1 MAAHARSQHNGFR
14 HIEIYGIAMSS
25 IEEKF
30 LETFGEEPDLVAAA
44 PGRVNLIGEH
54 IDYSEG
60 FVLPFAIKDRTMVA
74 ARKRDDSTVRVASA
88 QRRNK
93 IVTVDIADVKPGLKG
108 EWERYALGVLW
119 SMGVTPGV
127 DLMIDGHVPLGAGL
141 SSSAALECSVATAM
155 NHLFDMGFNLEEL
168 ARLTQK
174 AENQYVG
181 VPCGIM
187 DQSVSLMA
195 TNGFALLLD
204 CRDLSTR
211 NIPFDVASHGLELLI
226 IDTQAH
232 HALTDGGYAE
242 RRASC
247 ESVAAKLHVKSMREL
262 TITQLDSSR
271 DLLSETE
278 YIRARHA
285 ITEMKRVLDCVEA
298 LSSGDFV
305 KVGQLLNQSHLSL
318 RDDYNVSCP
327 ELNAAVEASLVA
339 GALGSRM
346 VGGGFGGSAIA
357 LIQASKTSETIG
369 VVEKAFADKKFKAPR
384 FFTSLPSQGA
394 ELLSRR

>member
-1 MAAHARSQHNGFR
+1 MSQ
-14 HIEIYGIAMSS
+14 IEK
-25 IEEKF
+25 KF
-30 LETFGEEPDLVAAA
+30 LETFGVEPDLVAAA

-54 IDYSEG
+54 IDYSDG
-60 FVLPFAIKDRTMVA
+60 FVLPFAIKDRTLVA
-74 ARKRDDSTVRVASA
+74 ARKRNDSTVRIASA

-93 IVTVDIADVKPGLKG
+93 IVTVDISKVKPGLKG

-119 SMGVTPGV
+119 ALGVNEGV
-127 DLMIDGHVPLGAGL
+127 DLLIDGHVPLGAGL

-155 NHLFDMGFNLEEL
+155 NHLFDLGFNLEEL

-195 TNGFALLLD
+195 TQGSALLLD
-204 CRDLSTR
+204 CRDLSTK
-211 NIPFDVASHGLELLI
+211 NIPFDVASSGLELLI

-247 ESVAAKLHVKSMREL
+247 ESVVAKLGITSLREL
-262 TITQLDSSR
+262 SMEQLENSR
-271 DLLSETE
+271 GLLSETE
-278 YIRARHA
+278 FVRARHA
-285 ITEMKRVLDCVEA
+285 ITEMKRVLECVDA
-298 LSSGDFV
+298 LSKSEFE
-305 KVGQLLNQSHLSL
+305 KVGELINQSHASL
-318 RDDYNVSCP
+318 RDDYTVSCP
-327 ELNAAVEASLVA
+327 ELDTAVEAALAA

-357 LIQASKTSETIG
+357 LIQASKTSETIRSI
-369 VVEKAFADKKFKAPR
+369 EKAFASKGFKAPR

>member
-1 MAAHARSQHNGFR
+1 MSV
-14 HIEIYGIAMSS
+14 IEK
-25 IEEKF
+25 KF
-30 LETFGEEPDLVAAA
+30 LEIFGEEPDLVAAA

-54 IDYSEG
+54 IDYSDG
-60 FVLPFAIKDRTMVA
+60 FVLPFAIKDRTLVA
-74 ARKRDDSTVRVASA
+74 ARKRDDSIVRIASV

-93 IVTVDIADVKPGLKG
+93 VVTVDISRVKPGLRG

-119 SMGVTPGV
+119 SMGVKTGV
-127 DLMIDGHVPLGAGL
+127 DLLIDGHVPLGAGL

-155 NHLFDMGFNLEEL
+155 NHLFGMGFTLEEL

-195 TNGFALLLD
+195 TQGSALLLD
-204 CRDLSTR
+204 CRDLSTK
-211 NIPFDVASHGLELLI
+211 NIPFDVAASGLELLI

-232 HALTDGGYAE
+232 HALTDGGYAQ

-247 ESVAAKLHVKSMREL
+247 ESVVAKLAIPSLREL
-262 TITQLDSSR
+262 SMEQLEASR
-271 DLLSETE
+271 SLLTDTE
-278 YIRARHA
+278 YLRARHA
-285 ITEMKRVLDCVEA
+285 VTEMKRVLDCVDA
-298 LSSGDFV
+298 LSSSDFV
-305 KVGQLLNQSHLSL
+305 RVGQLLNQSHASL
-318 RDDYNVSCP
+318 RDDYAVSCP
-327 ELNAAVEASLVA
+327 ELDTAVDAALSA

-357 LIQASKTSETIG
+357 LIQASKTTETIKA
-369 VVEKAFADKKFKAPR
+369 VEKAFSNRGFKAPR

-394 ELLSRR
+394 EIISPR

>member
-1 MAAHARSQHNGFR
+1 MSQ
-14 HIEIYGIAMSS
+14 IEK
-25 IEEKF
+25 KF
-30 LETFGEEPDLVAAA
+30 LETFGAEPDLVAAA

-54 IDYSEG
+54 IDYSDG
-60 FVLPFAIKDRTMVA
+60 FVLPFAIKDRTLVA
-74 ARKRDDSTVRVASA
+74 ARKRGDSTVRIASA

-93 IVTVDIADVKPGLKG
+93 IVTVDISKVKPGLKG

-119 SMGVTPGV
+119 ALGVKEGV
-127 DLMIDGHVPLGAGL
+127 DLLIDGHVPLGAGL

-155 NHLFDMGFNLEEL
+155 NHLFDLGFNLEEL

-195 TNGFALLLD
+195 TQGSALLLD
-204 CRDLSTR
+204 CSDLTTK
-211 NIPFDVASHGLELLI
+211 NIPFDVASSGLELLI

-247 ESVAAKLHVKSMREL
+247 ESVVAKLGIASLREL
-262 TITQLDSSR
+262 SMEQLENSR
-271 DLLSETE
+271 GLLTETE
-278 YIRARHA
+278 FVRARHA
-285 ITEMKRVLDCVEA
+285 VTEMKRVLECVEA
-298 LSSGDFV
+298 LSNSDFA
-305 KVGQLLNQSHLSL
+305 KVGQLINQSHTSL
-318 RDDYNVSCP
+318 RDDYTVSCP
-327 ELNAAVEASLVA
+327 ELDTAVEAALAA

-357 LIQASKTSETIG
+357 LIQASKTTETIKS
-369 VVEKAFADKKFKAPR
+369 VEKAFSSKGFKAPR

>member
-1 MAAHARSQHNGFR
+1 MSQ
-14 HIEIYGIAMSS
+14 IEK
-25 IEEKF
+25 KF

-54 IDYSEG
+54 IDYSDG
-60 FVLPFAIKDRTMVA
+60 FVLPFAIKDRTLVA
-74 ARKRDDSTVRVASA
+74 ARKRDDSTVRIASA

-93 IVTVDIADVKPGLKG
+93 IVTVDIKQVKPGLKG

-119 SMGVTPGV
+119 ALGVREGV
-127 DLMIDGHVPLGAGL
+127 DLLIDGHVPLGAGL

-155 NHLFDMGFNLEEL
+155 NHLFDLGFNLEEL

-195 TNGFALLLD
+195 TQGSALLLD
-204 CRDLSTR
+204 CRDLSSK
-211 NIPFDVASHGLELLI
+211 NIPFDVASSGLELLI

-247 ESVAAKLHVKSMREL
+247 ESAVAKLG
-262 TITQLDSSR
+262 ITSLR
-271 DLLSETE
+271 DLTLQQLENSCGLLTETE
-278 YIRARHA
+278 FVRARHA
-285 ITEMKRVLDCVEA
+285 VTEMKRVLDCVQA
-298 LSSGDFV
+298 LSESNFEL
-305 KVGQLLNQSHLSL
+305 VGELINQSHVSL
-318 RDDYNVSCP
+318 RDDYTVSCP
-327 ELNAAVEASLVA
+327 ELDTAVDAALAA

-357 LIQASKTSETIG
+357 LIQASKTTETIKAI
-369 VVEKAFADKKFKAPR
+369 EKAFSIKGFKAPR

>member
-1 MAAHARSQHNGFR
+1 MNL
-14 HIEIYGIAMSS
+14 

-60 FVLPFAIKDRTMVA
+60 FVLPFAIKDRTLVA
-74 ARKRDDSTVRVASA
+74 ARKRDDSIVRIASA

-93 IVTVDIADVKPGLKG
+93 IITVDINEVKPGLRG

-119 SMGVTPGV
+119 SMGVKSGV
-127 DLMIDGHVPLGAGL
+127 DLLIDGHVPLGAGL

-155 NHLFDMGFNLEEL
+155 NHLFDMGFSLEEL

-247 ESVAAKLHVKSMREL
+247 ESVAAKLGVKSMREL
-262 TITQLDSSR
+262 TKDQLDSSR
-271 DLLSETE
+271 DKLSESE

-285 ITEMKRVLDCVEA
+285 VTEMKRVLDCVEA
-298 LSSGDFV
+298 LASEDFAQ
-305 KVGQLLNQSHLSL
+305 VGQLLNQSHNSL
-318 RDDYNVSCP
+318 RDDYTVSCP
-327 ELNAAVEASLVA
+327 ELDTAVEASLAA
-339 GALGSRM
+339 GALGARM

-357 LIQASKTSETIG
+357 LIQASKTSQTISA
-369 VVEKAFADKKFKAPR
+369 VEKAFADKKFKAPR

-394 ELLSRR
+394 ELLSRG

>member
-1 MAAHARSQHNGFR
+1 
-14 HIEIYGIAMSS
+14 MSS

-30 LETFGEEPDLVAAA
+30 LETFGDEPDLVAAA

-60 FVLPFAIKDRTMVA
+60 FVLPFAIKDRTLVA
-74 ARKRDDSTVRVASA
+74 ARKRDDSIVRIASA

-93 IVTVDIADVKPGLKG
+93 IITVDINEVKPGLKG

-119 SMGVTPGV
+119 SMGVKSGV
-127 DLMIDGHVPLGAGL
+127 DLLIDGHVPLGAGL

-155 NHLFDMGFNLEEL
+155 NHLFYMGFSLEEL

-211 NIPFDVASHGLELLI
+211 NIPFDVASQGLELLI

-247 ESVAAKLHVKSMREL
+247 ESVAAKLGVKSMREL
-262 TITQLDSSR
+262 TIEQLDSSR
-271 DLLSETE
+271 DKLSESE
-278 YIRARHA
+278 YNRARHA
-285 ITEMKRVLDCVEA
+285 VTEMKRVLDCVEA
-298 LSSGDFV
+298 LASEDFTQ
-305 KVGQLLNQSHLSL
+305 VGQLLNQSHNSL
-318 RDDYNVSCP
+318 RDDYSVSCP
-327 ELNAAVEASLVA
+327 ELDTAVEASLAA
-339 GALGSRM
+339 GALGARM

-357 LIQASKTSETIG
+357 LIQASKTSQTIG
-369 VVEKAFADKKFKAPR
+369 AVEKAFADKKFRAPR

-394 ELLSRR
+394 ELLSRG

>member
-1 MAAHARSQHNGFR
+1 MSQ
-14 HIEIYGIAMSS
+14 IEK
-25 IEEKF
+25 KF
-30 LETFGEEPDLVAAA
+30 LETFGVEPDLVAAA

-54 IDYSEG
+54 IDYSDG
-60 FVLPFAIKDRTMVA
+60 FVLPFAIKDRTFVA
-74 ARKRDDSTVRVASA
+74 ARKRNDSTVRIASA

-93 IVTVDIADVKPGLKG
+93 IVNVDISKVKPGLKG

-119 SMGVTPGV
+119 ALGVKDGV
-127 DLMIDGHVPLGAGL
+127 DLLIDGHVPLGAGL

-155 NHLFDMGFNLEEL
+155 NHLFDLGFNLEEL

-195 TNGFALLLD
+195 TQGSALLLD
-204 CRDLSTR
+204 CRDLSTK
-211 NIPFDVASHGLELLI
+211 NIPFDVASSSLELLI

-247 ESVAAKLHVKSMREL
+247 ESVVGKLGIRSLREL
-262 TITQLDSSR
+262 TMEQLENSR
-271 DLLSETE
+271 GSLTETE
-278 YIRARHA
+278 FVRAHHA
-285 ITEMKRVLDCVEA
+285 VTEMKRVLDCVQA
-298 LSSGDFV
+298 LSDSNFA
-305 KVGQLLNQSHLSL
+305 KVGELINQSHASL
-318 RDDYNVSCP
+318 RDDYTVSCP
-327 ELNAAVEASLVA
+327 ELDTAVDAALAA

-357 LIQASKTSETIG
+357 LIQASKTTETIKAI
-369 VVEKAFADKKFKAPR
+369 EKGFSSKGFKAPR

>member
-1 MAAHARSQHNGFR
+1 MSQ
-14 HIEIYGIAMSS
+14 IEK
-25 IEEKF
+25 KF
-30 LETFGEEPDLVAAA
+30 LETFGAEPDLVAAA

-54 IDYSEG
+54 IDYSDG
-60 FVLPFAIKDRTMVA
+60 FVLPFAIKDRTLVA
-74 ARKRDDSTVRVASA
+74 ARKRGDSTVRIASA

-93 IVTVDIADVKPGLKG
+93 IVTVDISTVKPGLKG

-119 SMGVTPGV
+119 ALGVKEGV
-127 DLMIDGHVPLGAGL
+127 DLLIDGHVPLGAGL

-155 NHLFDMGFNLEEL
+155 NHLFDLGFNLEEL

-195 TNGFALLLD
+195 TQGSALLLD
-204 CRDLSTR
+204 CRDLTTK
-211 NIPFDVASHGLELLI
+211 NIPFDVASSGLELLI

-247 ESVAAKLHVKSMREL
+247 ESVVAKLGITSLREL
-262 TITQLDSSR
+262 SMEQLENSR
-271 DLLSETE
+271 GLLTETE
-278 YIRARHA
+278 FVRARHA
-285 ITEMKRVLDCVEA
+285 VTEMKRVLECVEA
-298 LSSGDFV
+298 LSNSDFER
-305 KVGQLLNQSHLSL
+305 VGQLINQSHASL
-318 RDDYNVSCP
+318 RDDYTVSCP
-327 ELNAAVEASLVA
+327 ELDTAVEAALAA

-357 LIQASKTSETIG
+357 LIQASKTTETIKA
-369 VVEKAFADKKFKAPR
+369 VEKAFSSKGFKAPR

>member
-1 MAAHARSQHNGFR
+1 MSQ
-14 HIEIYGIAMSS
+14 IEK
-25 IEEKF
+25 KF
-30 LETFGEEPDLVAAA
+30 LETFGAEPDLVAAA

-54 IDYSEG
+54 IDYSDG
-60 FVLPFAIKDRTMVA
+60 FVLPFAIKDRTLVA
-74 ARKRDDSTVRVASA
+74 ARKRDDTTVRIASA

-93 IVTVDIADVKPGLKG
+93 IVTVDISAVKPGLKG

-119 SMGVTPGV
+119 ALGVNEGV
-127 DLMIDGHVPLGAGL
+127 DLLIDGHVPLGAGL

-155 NHLFDMGFNLEEL
+155 NHLFDLGFNLEEL

-195 TNGFALLLD
+195 TQGSALLLD
-204 CRDLSTR
+204 CRDLTTK
-211 NIPFDVASHGLELLI
+211 NIPFDVASSGLELLI

-247 ESVAAKLHVKSMREL
+247 ESVVAKLGITSLREL
-262 TITQLDSSR
+262 SMEELENSR
-271 DLLSETE
+271 GLLTETE
-278 YIRARHA
+278 FVRARHA
-285 ITEMKRVLDCVEA
+285 VTEMKRVLECVEA
-298 LSSGDFV
+298 LSNSDFE
-305 KVGQLLNQSHLSL
+305 KVGQLINQSHASL
-318 RDDYNVSCP
+318 RGDYTVSCP
-327 ELNAAVEASLVA
+327 ELDTAVEAALAA

-357 LIQASKTSETIG
+357 LIQASKTTETIKA
-369 VVEKAFADKKFKAPR
+369 VEKAFSSKGFKAPR

>member
-1 MAAHARSQHNGFR
+1 
-14 HIEIYGIAMSS
+14 MSS

-60 FVLPFAIKDRTMVA
+60 FVLPFAIKDRTLVA
-74 ARKRDDSTVRVASA
+74 ARERDDSIVRVASA

-93 IVTVDIADVKPGLKG
+93 IITVDINEVKPGLKG

-119 SMGVTPGV
+119 SMGVKSGV
-127 DLMIDGHVPLGAGL
+127 DLLIDGHVPLGAGL

-155 NHLFDMGFNLEEL
+155 NHLFDMGFSLEEL

-247 ESVAAKLHVKSMREL
+247 ESVAAKLGVKSMREL
-262 TITQLDSSR
+262 TREQLDSSQ
-271 DLLSETE
+271 DKLSESE

-285 ITEMKRVLDCVEA
+285 VTEMKRVLDCVEA
-298 LSSGDFV
+298 LASEDFTQ
-305 KVGQLLNQSHLSL
+305 VGQLLNQSHNSL
-318 RDDYNVSCP
+318 RDDYTVSCP
-327 ELNAAVEASLVA
+327 ELDTAVEASLAA
-339 GALGSRM
+339 GALGARM

-357 LIQASKTSETIG
+357 LIQASKTSQTISA
-369 VVEKAFADKKFKAPR
+369 VEKAFADKKFKAPR

-394 ELLSRR
+394 ELLSRG

>member
-1 MAAHARSQHNGFR
+1 MSQ
-14 HIEIYGIAMSS
+14 IEK
-25 IEEKF
+25 KF
-30 LETFGEEPDLVAAA
+30 LETFGAEPDLVAAA

-54 IDYSEG
+54 IDYSDG
-60 FVLPFAIKDRTMVA
+60 FVLPFAIKDRTLVA
-74 ARKRDDSTVRVASA
+74 ARKRNDSTVRIASA

-93 IVTVDIADVKPGLKG
+93 IVTVDINQVKPGLKG

-119 SMGVTPGV
+119 AMGIKEGV
-127 DLMIDGHVPLGAGL
+127 DLLIDGNVPLGAGL

-155 NHLFDMGFNLEEL
+155 NHLFDLGFNLEEL

-195 TNGFALLLD
+195 TQGSALLLD
-204 CRDLSTR
+204 CRDLSTK
-211 NIPFDVASHGLELLI
+211 NISFDVASNGLELLI

-247 ESVAAKLHVKSMREL
+247 ESVVVKLGITSLREL
-262 TITQLDSSR
+262 LMEQLENSR
-271 DLLSETE
+271 ALLTETE
-278 YIRARHA
+278 FVRARHA
-285 ITEMKRVLDCVEA
+285 VTEMKRVLECVDA
-298 LSSGDFV
+298 LSNSDFE
-305 KVGQLLNQSHLSL
+305 KVGHLINQSHTSL
-318 RDDYNVSCP
+318 RDDYTVSCP
-327 ELNAAVEASLVA
+327 ELDTAVEAALSA

-357 LIQASKTSETIG
+357 LIQASKTKETIKLI
-369 VVEKAFADKKFKAPR
+369 EKAFSNKGFKAPR
-384 FFTSLPSQGA
+384 FFASLPSQGA

>member
-1 MAAHARSQHNGFR
+1 
-14 HIEIYGIAMSS
+14 MST

-30 LETFGEEPDLVAAA
+30 LEAFGEEPDIVAAA

-60 FVLPFAIKDRTMVA
+60 FVLPFAIKDRTLVA
-74 ARKRDDSTVRVASA
+74 VRKRDDSTVRIASV

-93 IVTVDIADVKPGLKG
+93 IAVVDIKDVKPGLKG

-119 SMGVTPGV
+119 SMGVTSGL
-127 DLMIDGHVPLGAGL
+127 DLIIDGNVPLGAGL
-141 SSSAALECSVATAM
+141 SSSAALECSVATAI
-155 NHLFDMGFNLEEL
+155 NHLFDLGFSLEEL

-195 TNGFALLLD
+195 TQGFALLLD

-211 NIPFDVASHGLELLI
+211 NIPFDVASHNLELLI

-247 ESVAAKLHVKSMREL
+247 ESVAVKLGVKSMREL
-262 TITQLDSSR
+262 TLNQLE
-271 DLLSETE
+271 SEREQLTDTE

-285 ITEMKRVLDCVEA
+285 VSEMTRVLDCVEA
-298 LSSGDFV
+298 LALGDFAR
-305 KVGQLLNQSHLSL
+305 VGQLLNQSHASL
-318 RDDYNVSCP
+318 RDDYTVSCP
-327 ELNAAVEASLVA
+327 ELNTAVDASIAA

-357 LIQASKTSETIG
+357 LIEVSKTAQTIHAI
-369 VVEKAFADKKFKAPR
+369 EKAFAEKEFKAPR

-394 ELLSRR
+394 EILARR

>member
-1 MAAHARSQHNGFR
+1 
-14 HIEIYGIAMSS
+14 MSS

-30 LETFGEEPDLVAAA
+30 LETFGAEPDLVAAA

-60 FVLPFAIKDRTMVA
+60 FVLPFAIKDRTLAA
-74 ARKRDDSTVRVASA
+74 ARKRDDSIVRIASV

-93 IVTVDIADVKPGLKG
+93 IVTVDIKDVKPGLKG

-119 SMGVTPGV
+119 SMGVTSGV

-155 NHLFDMGFNLEEL
+155 NHLFDMGFSLEEL
-168 ARLTQK
+168 ARLTQR

-247 ESVAAKLHVKSMREL
+247 ESVAAKLSIKSMREL
-262 TITQLDSSR
+262 TMEQLDSSR
-271 DLLSETE
+271 HLITETE

-285 ITEMKRVLDCVEA
+285 VTEMKRVLDCVEA
-298 LSSGDFV
+298 LSIGDFV
-305 KVGQLLNQSHLSL
+305 KVGQLINASHVSL
-318 RDDYNVSCP
+318 RDDYTVSCP
-327 ELNAAVEASLVA
+327 ELDTAVDASLAA
-339 GALGSRM
+339 GAMGSRM

-357 LIQASKTSETIG
+357 LIQASKTTQTIRA
-369 VVEKAFADKKFKAPR
+369 VEKAFADKKFKAPR

-394 ELLSRR
+394 ELISRV

>member
-1 MAAHARSQHNGFR
+1 MNQ
-14 HIEIYGIAMSS
+14 IEK
-25 IEEKF
+25 KF

-54 IDYSEG
+54 IDYSDG
-60 FVLPFAIKDRTMVA
+60 FVLPFAIKDRTLVA
-74 ARKRDDSTVRVASA
+74 ARKRDDSTVRIASA

-93 IVTVDIADVKPGLKG
+93 IVTVDIKQVKPGLKG

-119 SMGVTPGV
+119 ALGVKDGV
-127 DLMIDGHVPLGAGL
+127 DLLIDGHVPLGAGL

-155 NHLFDMGFNLEEL
+155 NHLFDLGFNLEEL

-195 TNGFALLLD
+195 TQGSALLLD
-204 CRDLSTR
+204 CRDLSTK
-211 NIPFDVASHGLELLI
+211 NIPFDVASSGLELLI

-247 ESVAAKLHVKSMREL
+247 ESVFAKLGIKSLREL
-262 TITQLDSSR
+262 SMEQLEKSR
-271 DLLSETE
+271 GSLTETE
-278 YIRARHA
+278 FVRARHA
-285 ITEMKRVLDCVEA
+285 VTEMKRVLDCVQA
-298 LSSGDFV
+298 LSDSNFA
-305 KVGQLLNQSHLSL
+305 KVGELINQSHVSL
-318 RDDYNVSCP
+318 RDDYTVSCP
-327 ELNAAVEASLVA
+327 ELDAAVDAAISA

-357 LIQASKTSETIG
+357 LIQASKTTETIRAI
-369 VVEKAFADKKFKAPR
+369 ETAFSSKGFKAPR

>member
-1 MAAHARSQHNGFR
+1 
-14 HIEIYGIAMSS
+14 MSS

-30 LETFGEEPDLVAAA
+30 LETFGAEPDLVAAA

-60 FVLPFAIKDRTMVA
+60 FVLPFAIKDRTLAA
-74 ARKRDDSTVRVASA
+74 ARKRDDSIVRIASV

-93 IVTVDIADVKPGLKG
+93 IVTVDIKDVKPGLKG
-108 EWERYALGVLW
+108 EWERYVLGVLW
-119 SMGVTPGV
+119 SMGVTSGV

-155 NHLFDMGFNLEEL
+155 NHLFDMEFSLEEL
-168 ARLTQK
+168 ARLTQR

-247 ESVAAKLHVKSMREL
+247 ESVAAKLGIKSMREL
-262 TITQLDSSR
+262 TMEQLDSSR
-271 DLLSETE
+271 HLITETE

-285 ITEMKRVLDCVEA
+285 VTEMKRVLDCVEA
-298 LSSGDFV
+298 LSVGDFV
-305 KVGQLLNQSHLSL
+305 KVGQLINASHISL
-318 RDDYNVSCP
+318 RDDYTVSCP
-327 ELNAAVEASLVA
+327 ELDTAVDASLAA
-339 GALGSRM
+339 GAMGSRM

-357 LIQASKTSETIG
+357 LIQASKTTQTIRA
-369 VVEKAFADKKFKAPR
+369 VEKAFADKKFKAPR

-394 ELLSRR
+394 ELISRG

>member
-1 MAAHARSQHNGFR
+1 MSF
-14 HIEIYGIAMSS
+14 IES
-25 IEEKF
+25 KF
-30 LETFGEEPDLVAAA
+30 LETFGEAPDLIAAA

-60 FVLPFAIKDRTMVA
+60 FVLPFAIKDRTFA
-74 ARKRDDSTVRVASA
+74 AIRKRDDSTVRIASA

-93 IVTVDIADVKPGLKG
+93 IVSVDISAVKPGLKG

-119 SMGVTPGV
+119 SMGVKTGV

-141 SSSAALECSVATAM
+141 SSSAALECSVATAV
-155 NHLFDMGFNLEEL
+155 NHLFDLGLSLEDL
-168 ARLTQK
+168 ARMTQK

-195 TNGFALLLD
+195 TNGSALLLD
-204 CRDLSTR
+204 CRDLTTR
-211 NIPFDVASHGLELLI
+211 NIPFDVASSGLELLI

-247 ESVAAKLHVKSMREL
+247 ESVAATLGIKSMREL
-262 TITQLDSSR
+262 SMAQLESSKS
-271 DLLSETE
+271 LLSDVE

-285 ITEMKRVLDCVEA
+285 VTEMQRVLDCVEA
-298 LSSGDFV
+298 LSQADFV
-305 KVGQLLNQSHLSL
+305 KVGQLINQSHVSL
-318 RDDYNVSCP
+318 RDDYTVSCP
-327 ELNAAVEASLVA
+327 ELDTAVDAALAA

-357 LIQASKTSETIG
+357 LIQAAKTTETIKAI
-369 VVEKAFADKKFKAPR
+369 EKAFADKKFKAPR

-394 ELLSRR
+394 EVISRR

>member
-1 MAAHARSQHNGFR
+1 MSQ
-14 HIEIYGIAMSS
+14 IEK
-25 IEEKF
+25 KF
-30 LETFGEEPDLVAAA
+30 LETFGVEPDLVAAA

-54 IDYSEG
+54 IDYSDG
-60 FVLPFAIKDRTMVA
+60 FVLPFAIKDRTLVA
-74 ARKRDDSTVRVASA
+74 ARKRNDSTVRIASA

-93 IVTVDIADVKPGLKG
+93 IVTVDISKVKPGLKG

-119 SMGVTPGV
+119 ALGVKEGV
-127 DLMIDGHVPLGAGL
+127 DLLIDGHVPLGAGL

-155 NHLFDMGFNLEEL
+155 NHLFDLGFSLEEL

-181 VPCGIM
+181 VTCGIM

-195 TNGFALLLD
+195 TQGSALLLD
-204 CRDLSTR
+204 CRDLTTK
-211 NIPFDVASHGLELLI
+211 NIPFDVASRGLELLI

-247 ESVAAKLHVKSMREL
+247 ESVVAKLGITSLREL
-262 TITQLDSSR
+262 TMEHLEKSR
-271 DLLSETE
+271 GLLTDTE
-278 YIRARHA
+278 FVRARHA
-285 ITEMKRVLDCVEA
+285 VTEMKRVLDCVQA
-298 LSSGDFV
+298 LGESNFEL
-305 KVGQLLNQSHLSL
+305 VGQLINQSHASL
-318 RDDYNVSCP
+318 RDDYTVSCP
-327 ELNAAVEASLVA
+327 ELDTAVDAALAA

-357 LIQASKTSETIG
+357 LIQAGKTTETIKAI
-369 VVEKAFADKKFKAPR
+369 EKAFSHKGFKAPR

-394 ELLSRR
+394 ELISRR